1 MIMAGGTGGHVFPG
15 LTVADVLRERGRAV
29 VWLGTRRG
37 LEARVVPQHGID
49 IEWISVAGLRGKGLR
64 GMLTAP
70 FLAAFAVW
78 QALAVLRRRKPSA
91 VLGMGGFVSG
101 PGGLAAWLTRRPLVI
116 HEQNAVAGTT
126 NRWLACFATRVF
138 EAFPASFP
146 PGVRAE
152 HVGNPV
158 RRSIAALPPAAERIA
173 ELSAADT
180 QKKVSDT
187 FSCDA
192 AEKKVSDTF
201 FGDTSSQKMV
211 SDTFFPVSGTSS
223 ARRPR
228 LLVVGGS
235 QGARVLN
242 STVPAALA
250 LLPDAL
256 RPEVR
261 HQAGRFA
268 DEARAAYR
276 GAGLDADVR
285 EFIDDMAEAYGW
297 ADLVVARAG
306 ALTIAELAAAG
317 LPAVLVPYPHAID
330 DHQTRN
336 AEWFV
341 GAGAGVA
348 IAERDL
354 DPERLAAELRGL
366 LGAPR
371 DRLEPMAVASRKLAR
386 IDAAERIADA
396 CLALAEGRR

>member
-15 LTVADVLRERGRAV
+15 LTVADVLRERGRGV

-49 IEWISVAGLRGKGLR
+49 IEWISVAGLRGKGLA
-64 GMLTAP
+64 GTLTAP
-70 FLAAFAVW
+70 FRAAYAVA
-78 QALAVLRRRKPSA
+78 QALAVLHRRKPSA

-116 HEQNAVAGTT
+116 HEQNAIAGTT
-126 NRWLACFATRVF
+126 NRWLARFATRVF
-138 EAFPASFP
+138 EAFPGSFP
-146 PGVRAE
+146 RSVAAE
-152 HVGNPV
+152 LVGNPV
-158 RRSIAALPPAAERIA
+158 RRSIAALSPASERIA
-173 ELSAADT
+173 ELVAR
-180 QKKVSDT
+180 KNVSDT
-187 FSCDA
+187 IFSDA
-192 AEKKVSDTF
+192 AVSD
-201 FGDTSSQKMV
+201 DASPAEKMV
-211 SDTFFPVSGTSS
+211 SDTFFRP
-223 ARRPR
+223 RRAR

-242 STVPAALA
+242 TTVPAALA
-250 LLPDAL
+250 RLPEDV

-261 HQAGRFA
+261 HQAGRTA
-268 DEARAAYR
+268 DEARAAYCE
-276 GAGLDADVR
+276 AGISADIR
-285 EFIDDMAEAYGW
+285 EFIDDMADAYGW

-317 LPAVLVPYPHAID
+317 LPAVLVPYPYAID

-336 AEWFV
+336 AEWFT

-354 DPERLAAELRGL
+354 GAERLAAEL
-366 LGAPR
+366 
-371 DRLEPMAVASRKLAR
+371 DRLLAAPEKLAEMADAARKLAR
-386 IDAAERIADA
+386 VDAAERIADA

>member
-1 MIMAGGTGGHVFPG
+1 MSGPIMIMAGGTGGHVFPG
-15 LTVADVLRERGRAV
+15 LTVADALRERGRGV

-37 LEARVVPQHGID
+37 LEARVVPQHGIE
-49 IEWISVAGLRGKGLR
+49 IEWISVAGLRGKGLV

-70 FLAAFAVW
+70 FRAAYAVV
-78 QALAVLRRRKPSA
+78 QALAVLRRRKPAA

-101 PGGLAAWLTRRPLVI
+101 PGGLAAWLTGRPLVI
-116 HEQNAVAGTT
+116 HEQNAIAGTT
-126 NRWLACFATRVF
+126 NRWLARFATRVF

-146 PGVRAE
+146 RRARAE
-152 HVGNPV
+152 RVGNPV
-158 RRSIAALPPAAERIA
+158 RKSIAALPPASERIA
-173 ELSAADT
+173 ELS
-180 QKKVSDT
+180 KSV
-187 FSCDA
+187 
-192 AEKKVSDTF
+192 
-201 FGDTSSQKMV
+201 
-211 SDTFFPVSGTSS
+211 PGTNFV
-223 ARRPR
+223 ARRAR

-242 STVPAALA
+242 VTVPAALA
-250 LLPDAL
+250 LLPEDI

-268 DEARAAYR
+268 DDARAAYR
-276 GAGLDADVR
+276 AAGIDADVS
-285 EFIDDMAEAYGW
+285 EFIDDMAGAYGW

-341 GAGAGVA
+341 AAGAGVA

-354 DPERLAAELRGL
+354 DAERLAAELRTL
-366 LGAPR
+366 LYAPAT
-371 DRLEPMAVASRKLAR
+371 RLAPMADAARKLTPQ
-386 IDAAERIADA
+386 DAAGRIADA
-396 CLALAEGRR
+396 CIALAEGRR